1 MTLGLSIDTFTQL
14 HVIISLVGIATGV
27 VAVLGMVRGHR
38 MAGWTGVFLATT
50 VLTSVTG
57 FMFPSNTFGPAHVVG
72 VISLAVLLPALLGLY
87 VFRLAGAWRWIYV
100 IGAVTA
106 LYLNVFVGVV
116 QAFQKIF
123 VLAALAP
130 NQSEPP
136 FQIAQFVVLVLF
148 VVLGVLAV
156 RRFRPAVPMPG

>member
-1 MTLGLSIDTFTQL
+1 MTLGLSIDAFTQL
-14 HVIISLVGIATGV
+14 HVLISLVGIV
-27 VAVLGMVRGHR
+27 VGLIVVIGMVLGHR
-38 MAGWTGVFLATT
+38 MAGWTGLFLAAT

-72 VISLAVLLPALLGLY
+72 VISLVVLVPTLLGLY

-100 IGAVTA
+100 SGAVLA
-106 LYLNVFVGVV
+106 LYLNVFVAVV

-136 FQIAQFVVLVLF
+136 FQIAQLVVLVLF
-148 VVLGVLAV
+148 ALIGGAAV
-156 RRFRPAVPMPG
+156 WRFRPPMPVRA